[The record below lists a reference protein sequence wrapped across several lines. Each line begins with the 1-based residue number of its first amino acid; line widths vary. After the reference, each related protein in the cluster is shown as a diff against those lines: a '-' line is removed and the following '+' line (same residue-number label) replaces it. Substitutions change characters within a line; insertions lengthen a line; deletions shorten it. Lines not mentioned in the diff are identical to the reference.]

1 MVFFNWINNKITDIL
16 LGFEVDTCGIAGAGI
31 SEDDLTKK
39 VEGKKYFEKKVAVDF
54 QNSIIFKYKNKMI
67 GE

>member
-1 MVFFNWINNKITDIL
+1 ML
-16 LGFEVDTCGIAGAGI
+16 LGFEVDTCGIAGTRL
-31 SEDDLTKK
+31 SQDDLTKK
-39 VEGKKYFEKKVAVDF
+39 VEGKKKYFEKKVAVDF